1 MFCFILFIP
10 PLKYECIRLFRT
22 ITHTYLKILEEKPL
36 LNYDTDTKS
45 VEDRFPR
52 LHSFG
57 LIMSSTSFWA
67 DLGLSR
73 GSSTEKAVG
82 VWETSL
88 LMGL

>member
-1 MFCFILFIP
+1 MF
-10 PLKYECIRLFRT
+10 RAT
-22 ITHTYLKILEEKPL
+22 THTYLKILEEKPL
-36 LNYDTDTKS
+36 LDYDTDTKS

-57 LIMSSTSFWA
+57 LILILSSTSLWA
-67 DLGLSR
+67 DLGLSS

-82 VWETSL
+82 VWETAL